1 MTGTADQGRDRPG
14 VHIGSVEGSAFAI
27 GDGNEVSYVRGET
40 APADET
46 QAALLAAVTA
56 LRADLA
62 RFTRTPENAAL
73 DTELAAVEGEITAGG
88 AASRGRLGRLR
99 DAVDV
104 AGPLVGAL
112 ASGAAVV
119 ESLVALL
126 GG

>member
-1 MTGTADQGRDRPG
+1 MTGAAEQGHDRQG

-27 GDGNEVSYVRGET
+27 GDGNKVSYVRGGT
-40 APADET
+40 APGDEA
-46 QAALLAAVTA
+46 QAALLAAVTG

-62 RFTRTPENAAL
+62 RFTASPDNAAL
-73 DTELAAVEGEITAGG
+73 DAELAAVEGEITTGG
-88 AASRGRLGRLR
+88 SASRGRLTRLR
-99 DAVDV
+99 EAVDV

>member
-1 MTGTADQGRDRPG
+1 MTEAADRGRDEPA

-27 GDGNEVSYVRGET
+27 GDGNKVSYVRGGT
-40 APADET
+40 APADQA

-62 RFTRTPENAAL
+62 RFTATPDNAAL
-73 DTELAAVEGEITAGG
+73 DTELAAVEGEITTEG
-88 AASRGRLGRLR
+88 AASRGRLARLR

-104 AGPLVGAL
+104 AGPLVAAL
-112 ASGAAVV
+112 ASGTAVA

>member
-1 MTGTADQGRDRPG
+1 MTEAAEQGQDRRG

-27 GDGNEVSYVRGET
+27 GDGNKVSYVRGGA
-40 APADET
+40 APADQA

-62 RFTRTPENAAL
+62 RFTASPENAAL
-73 DTELAAVEGEITAGG
+73 DTELASVEGEITTEG
-88 AASRGRLGRLR
+88 AASRGRLARLR
-99 DAVDV
+99 EAVDV

-119 ESLVALL
+119 ESLLALL